1 MGTGSLR
8 NDTNIHPQPS
18 SYAQLQ
24 QALSVMQKKQ
34 KKPCSEGERVSRS
47 LTSTVQSA
55 FHSHLRCNRIPS
67 CSLVKMST
75 GHVWKLV
82 MQRDMVGV
90 SVGGVWTWA
99 TCAPSASGLWIRHG
113 EAPVGE
119 SGSCWSVLKVHLL
132 PGLFTPGLQLV
143 AERNREIWNLYQGN
157 LYYLSCSASNV
168 RYSRRLVFTFRTAWS
183 QDLAPQIVIFYSIG
197 FV

>member
-1 MGTGSLR
+1 MSLIGSNRTGRAHSTTTHSTPLPLQFTGIIQSGGAVMGTGSLR

-82 MQRDMVGV
+82 KQRDMVGV
-90 SVGGVWTWA
+90 SVGGV
-99 TCAPSASGLWIRHG
+99 
-113 EAPVGE
+113 
-119 SGSCWSVLKVHLL
+119 
-132 PGLFTPGLQLV
+132 
-143 AERNREIWNLYQGN
+143 
-157 LYYLSCSASNV
+157 
-168 RYSRRLVFTFRTAWS
+168 
-183 QDLAPQIVIFYSIG
+183 
-197 FV
+197 